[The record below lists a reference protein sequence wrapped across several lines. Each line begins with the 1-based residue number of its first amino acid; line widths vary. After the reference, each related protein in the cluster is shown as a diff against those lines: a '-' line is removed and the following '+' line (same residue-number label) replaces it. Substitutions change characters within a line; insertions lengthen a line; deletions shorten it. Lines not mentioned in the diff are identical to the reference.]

1 MVGSVHVISQV
12 IYTVQCEHIQAKLPD
27 DIIRNTVG
35 LHVKGESTRGEGNG
49 KFSEHFY
56 LSIYSAHSY
65 LNEADKDF
73 QNAFLFCN
81 FDFNVTKAMVGL

>member
-1 MVGSVHVISQV
+1 MISSV
-12 IYTVQCEHIQAKLPD
+12 TPW
-27 DIIRNTVG
+27 G

-73 QNAFLFCN
+73 QNASLFCN